1 MKCHLFGKNV
11 TIMVQDKRGFTLLE
25 LVVVI
30 IIMGVLSLIAL
41 RSFTSQ
47 TNTQRFEETRA
58 EMEALKRGI
67 VGDPDRVQDGF
78 RVDFGYV
85 GDMGAL
91 PAALTDLAVNPGGGN
106 WNGPYIQTLTIPI
119 DPWSNEY
126 EYMVPGPGGLP
137 FGIRSY
143 GADAIEGGQD
153 NDKDIT
159 TWETGE

>member
-1 MKCHLFGKNV
+1 MNPQKRKKNEE
-11 TIMVQDKRGFTLLE
+11 GFSLIEILIGIA
-25 LVVVI
+25 I
-30 IIMGVLSLIAL
+30 ILILMTSVGFAIMGNVGRARRVAAKDHVRTLALALDAYMLDCGRYPTEDQGLKALVEKPILSPVP
-41 RSFTSQ
+41 
-47 TNTQRFEETRA
+47 
-58 EMEALKRGI
+58 K
-67 VGDPDRVQDGF
+67 
-78 RVDFGYV
+78 
-85 GDMGAL
+85 
-91 PAALTDLAVNPGGGN
+91 N